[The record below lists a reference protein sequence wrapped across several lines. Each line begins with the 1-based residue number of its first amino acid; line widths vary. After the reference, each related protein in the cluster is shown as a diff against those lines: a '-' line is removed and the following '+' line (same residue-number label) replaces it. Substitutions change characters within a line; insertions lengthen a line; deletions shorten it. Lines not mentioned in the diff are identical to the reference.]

1 MLDDWFWYLMCAC
14 YFVGGSTIGW
24 GFNELKHKKRNNGK
38 RTGTGRWDYRDRHLG
53 DDGEYK

>member
-1 MLDDWFWYLMCAC
+1 MLDDWFIWFICGCFLI
-14 YFVGGSTIGW
+14 GGTTIGW
-24 GFNELKHKKRNNGK
+24 FGGIWYRNRNNGK

>member
-1 MLDDWFWYLMCAC
+1 MEDSLFLWVLCGCYLL
-14 YFVGGSTIGW
+14 GGMTIGW
-24 GFNELKHKKRNNGK
+24 FGGIWYRNRNKGT